1 VRRRLVPS
9 LLGAVLLASAST
21 HAQATPTPTT
31 QEIDAACT
39 AAYTGAQRLRKKG
52 QFRAAKAQL
61 EACARPACSPVLR
74 GDCTQWL
81 GEVDSAMPSVVVA
94 ARMPSGDDAMNVRVL
109 VDGAVL
115 TEKVGGLA
123 LDVDPG
129 PHLFRFEAPGGQPI
143 EKQFVIREG
152 EKARRIDITFTAAP
166 APTIAPGPA
175 PAATPGSNPDSS
187 ADAEP
192 PAEPKGPSFWR
203 TIPAPT
209 YALGGLALVGLGLGA
224 ALEII
229 GLGKRGDLDACK
241 PNCTPDDVSS
251 ARNTVLAGD
260 ISLAVGLAA
269 AAGAVYFFVTR
280 PAIRATAAPT
290 AGGMVFG
297 VSGVY

>member
-1 VRRRLVPS
+1 VRWCLVCS
-9 LLGAVLLASAST
+9 ASVAALLAGTST
-21 HAQATPTPTT
+21 HAQPPAPTT
-31 QEIDAACT
+31 QEVDAACT
-39 AAYTGAQRLRKKG
+39 VAYTGAQRLRKKG

-81 GEVDSAMPSVVVA
+81 GEVDAAMPSVVVA

-123 LDVDPG
+123 VEVDPG
-129 PHLFRFEAPGGQPI
+129 PHVFRFEAPGGQPI

-152 EKARRIDITFTAAP
+152 EKARRIDVAFAAATGATTAVAATAA
-166 APTIAPGPA
+166 A
-175 PAATPGSNPDSS
+175 NPDSS
-187 ADAEP
+187 EEQVP
-192 PAEPKGPSFWR
+192 PPESKGPSLWR

-209 YALGGLALVGLGLGA
+209 YVLGGLAVVGLGLGA
-224 ALEII
+224 ALEIA
-229 GLGKRGDLDACK
+229 GLGKRSDLDACK
-241 PNCTPDDVSS
+241 PRCATDAVGS

-260 ISLAVGLAA
+260 ISVGVGLAA
-269 AAGAVYFFVTR
+269 AAGAVYFYVTR
-280 PAIRATAAPT
+280 PAVRATVAPT
-290 AGGMVFG
+290 AGGAVFG